1 MSAMRWLLALAL
13 AALLHAVMFISV
25 ELRRDRAGAQAA
37 GEEGLLISLAPAG
50 GDSGAAE
57 PEPQPVEPEP
67 EPDPEPEPKPETEPE
82 VEPEPEPE
90 PDPRVVETEPDPP
103 KPEPEP
109 EPEPVE
115 KAVERTELARQPGS
129 RARAGAGGGTEA
141 ASTDGTAGGGD
152 PGARRDYLARIQ
164 ALLARHKEYPR
175 RARARRI
182 EGIVGVAF
190 TLHQDGRITEA
201 RIVDSSGHRLLDD
214 SAREMLATAGPLPP
228 FPEDMAPEP
237 LALEVPIQYSLR

>member
-1 MSAMRWLLALAL
+1 MRWLSAFILAV
-13 AALLHAVMFISV
+13 LLHAAMFVSLEI
-25 ELRRDRAGAQAA
+25 RRGQTGAQAA
-37 GEEGLLISLAPAG
+37 GEDGLLISLAPAG
-50 GDSGAAE
+50 GDPGAAE

-67 EPDPEPEPKPETEPE
+67 EPEPEPEAEPE
-82 VEPEPEPE
+82 PAPEPKPEPE
-90 PDPRVVETEPDPP
+90 PDPRVVETEPESLQ
-103 KPEPEP
+103 PEPEP

-115 KAVERTELARQPGS
+115 RDRKAPDPEPTPQPGS
-129 RARAGAGGGTEA
+129 RARAGVGDGSEA
-141 ASTDGTAGGGD
+141 ATTDGTAGGGN
-152 PGARRDYLARIQ
+152 PGARMDYLARIQ

-182 EGIVGVAF
+182 EGVVGVAF
-190 TLHQDGRITEA
+190 TLHPDGRITDA

-228 FPEDMAPEP
+228 FPEEMAREP